1 VTTETIDDELCRR
14 INPVMELV
22 GQRWASSILLALGRG
37 ATRFTQITAAVDGL
51 SDRMLAKRL
60 KELQHADLVER
71 TIVPTTP
78 VQVRYTLTDRG
89 RSLLVAMQPLMRWTH
104 AESLARAAG

>member
-1 VTTETIDDELCRR
+1 MELIDDDACRR
-14 INPVMELV
+14 VNGVMELV
-22 GQRWASSILLALGRG
+22 GQRWASGILLALGRG
-37 ATRFTQITAAVDGL
+37 ATRFTQIIAVVDGL

-60 KELQHADLVER
+60 KELQHAGLVER

-78 VQVRYTLTDRG
+78 VPVRYTRTGRG

-104 AESLARAAG
+104 ADELARAAG